1 MQKHT
6 KQQSLPSFRLT
17 LLAISLF
24 SLNNSA
30 FAMQELNEQSMRQ
43 VDGQDGLIVNTQ
55 YDSINIDRLYWEDKA
70 GMATGVDTALRGYAD
85 GVSITGADLGT
96 TYKINAGSSAANKA
110 GMDFKIESRY
120 GTIKADSFKICDAAG
135 TGCGDSI
142 GGLAIQ
148 SQENA
153 TLGFITED
161 GLFNQNSLSKVEI
174 SLKRMNVFLTQQEV
188 ANNPSSVKN
197 QLIFKDF
204 NFNFTGA
211 GYMYISEAGGLILET
226 RSNGYVDLTPVEDLL
241 HPGKFKPGLNIDIVV
256 KNNTANT
263 ISTTDAKGL
272 IRIGASGRLTDGKL
286 VFRGVNGLDTAGE
299 AILGKAFSA
308 GSTTIT
314 PDGTSASI
322 LGSSGIALRLSAK
335 FTNGGT
341 NPTVLELGHGGTN
354 AYGIAFSNFT
364 PLLIRK
370 QNNGGAL
377 NGDQAYFDSGNVYI
391 NLTDT
396 KRIQLPVNSELN
408 SKKFLTGTLTTA
420 DDYSQLVS
428 GSTDANPKAV
438 VAAFRGMDFQAISR
452 SSKFISSTDVSGANI
467 PDNAGG
473 TWGLGLPIYNLNG
486 NLALYGATSDG
497 APTGAQRLG
506 FALGITTQGVNKTA
520 LPDGSLA
527 GSKTTSIL
535 LIDGKKYN
543 QTTDANG
550 LRTEDPNGDPI
561 NYYIGVRN
569 IDMLLSGYGT
579 IGLESGRVNI
589 NVPKFTFAASGE
601 VAVGYLP
608 GSQYKTAGKGYA
620 PIDGFLTNK
629 DVLFGLRL
637 RMDGSVD
644 MTLNPGTDTLA
655 GNRISFDGLINLT
668 DGAIQIVE
676 PTDSSIVGFDGI
688 TGTVAFSNQIKVN
701 KADVDFNTAFTI
713 NPNVTKVGATQAE
726 KAAGVLRVKNLNFY
740 PTGGAAQ
747 RLGEMVFTGGK
758 LTSQFNIKPN

>member
-1 MQKHT
+1 MRTNKKIIQ
-6 KQQSLPSFRLT
+6 LPVFRLT
-17 LLAISLF
+17 ILATSLMCVHGT
-24 SLNNSA
+24 A

-70 GMATGVDTALRGYAD
+70 GTAAGADTALRGYAD
-85 GVSITGADLGT
+85 GVSVTGTNLGT

-153 TLGFITED
+153 TLGFVTED

-174 SLKRMNVFLTQQEV
+174 SLKRMNVFLTQQET

-241 HPGKFKPGLNIDIVV
+241 HPEKFKPGLNIDIVV

-263 ISTTDAKGL
+263 ISTTGAKGL

-286 VFRGVNGLDTAGE
+286 VFRGVNGSDTAGQ

-308 GSTTIT
+308 GNITTT
-314 PDGTSASI
+314 ADGTSVSI

-341 NPTVLELGHGGTN
+341 NPTVLELAHGGTN
-354 AYGIAFSNFT
+354 AYGVAFSNFT

-377 NGDQAYFDSGNVYI
+377 NSDQAYFDSGNVYI

-396 KRIQLPVNSELN
+396 KRIKLPENQLLN
-408 SKKFLTGTLTTA
+408 AAKFKNGTLTTTS
-420 DDYSQLVS
+420 DYSQVILGNGVE
-428 GSTDANPKAV
+428 NPKAV
-438 VAAFRGMDFQAISR
+438 VTAIRGMDFQAISR
-452 SSKFISSTDVSGANI
+452 STKFIASTDVATADIPTSSGS
-467 PDNAGG
+467 
-473 TWGLGLPIYNLNG
+473 WGLGLPIYNLNG
-486 NLALYGATSDG
+486 NLALYGATSNG
-497 APTGAQRLG
+497 APSGAQRLG
-506 FALGITTQGVNKTA
+506 FALGITTEGVNKAA
-520 LPDGSLA
+520 LADGSLA

-543 QTTDANG
+543 QTADANG
-550 LRTEDPNGDPI
+550 LRTEDQNGDPI

-579 IGLESGRVNI
+579 IGLEGGKVNI

-668 DGAIQIVE
+668 GGAVQLVE
-676 PTDSSIVGFDGI
+676 PVDGSIIGFDNI
-688 TGTVAFSNQIKVN
+688 TGKLGFSNQIKVN
-701 KADVDFNTAFTI
+701 IDSVDFNTKFVV
-713 NPNVTKVGATQAE
+713 NPDHDPKYVMRVNNFNLYPSSGGTVG
-726 KAAGVLRVKNLNFY
+726 N
-740 PTGGAAQ
+740 AQ
-747 RLGEMVFTGGK
+747 RLGEMVITGGT
-758 LTSQFNIKPN
+758 LTSKFNIVPH

>member
-1 MQKHT
+1 MRTDKKIIQ
-6 KQQSLPSFRLT
+6 LPVFRLT
-17 LLAISLF
+17 ILATSLMCIHGT
-24 SLNNSA
+24 A

-70 GMATGVDTALRGYAD
+70 GTATGTETALRGYAD
-85 GVSITGADLGT
+85 GISVTGTNLGT
-96 TYKINAGSSAANKA
+96 TYKINAGSSATNKA

-263 ISTTDAKGL
+263 ISTTGAKGL

-286 VFRGVNGLDTAGE
+286 VFRGVNGSDTAGE
-299 AILGKAFSA
+299 TILGKAFSA
-308 GSTTIT
+308 GNNSTTA
-314 PDGTSASI
+314 DGSSVSI

-341 NPTVLELGHGGTN
+341 NPTVLELAHGGTN
-354 AYGIAFSNFT
+354 AYGVAFSNFT
-364 PLLIRK
+364 PLLVRK
-370 QNNGGAL
+370 QDSGGAL
-377 NGDQAYFDSGNVYI
+377 NTDQAYFDSGNVYI

-396 KRIQLPVNSELN
+396 KRIQLPVNTQLN
-408 SKKFLTGTLTTA
+408 SEKFLTGTLTTA
-420 DDYSQLVS
+420 DDYSQLIS
-428 GSTDANPKAV
+428 GSTGANPKAV
-438 VAAFRGMDFQAISR
+438 VAAFRGMEFQALSR
-452 SSKFISSTDVSGANI
+452 SSNFISSTDVTGTDI
-467 PDNAGG
+467 PTNVDGNGKTG
-473 TWGLGLPIYNLNG
+473 SWGLGLPIYNLNG

-497 APTGAQRLG
+497 TATGAQRLG
-506 FALGITTQGVNKTA
+506 FALGITTEGVNKAA
-520 LPDGSLA
+520 LTDGSLA

-543 QTTDANG
+543 QTADANG

-569 IDMLLSGYGT
+569 IDMLLSGYGS
-579 IGLESGRVNI
+579 IGLEGGKVNI

-620 PIDGFLTNK
+620 PINGFLTNK

-644 MTLNPGTDTLA
+644 MTLNPGVDTLA

-668 DGAIQIVE
+668 GGAVQLVE
-676 PTDSSIVGFDGI
+676 PVDGSIIGFDNI
-688 TGTVAFSNQIKVN
+688 TGKLGFSNQIKVN
-701 KADVDFNTAFTI
+701 KDSVDFNTKFI
-713 NPNVTKVGATQAE
+713 VNPDHDPKYVMRVNNFNLYPSSGGNVG
-726 KAAGVLRVKNLNFY
+726 N
-740 PTGGAAQ
+740 AQ
-747 RLGEMVFTGGK
+747 RLGEMVLTGGT
-758 LTSQFNIKPN
+758 LTSKFNIVPH

>member
-1 MQKHT
+1 MRTDKKIIQ
-6 KQQSLPSFRLT
+6 LPVFRLT
-17 LLAISLF
+17 ILATSLMCIHGT
-24 SLNNSA
+24 A

-70 GMATGVDTALRGYAD
+70 GTAAGNETALRGYAD
-85 GVSITGADLGT
+85 GVSITGTNLGT
-96 TYKINAGSSAANKA
+96 TYKINTGSSATNKA
-110 GMDFKIESRY
+110 GIDLKIESRY
-120 GTIKADSFKICDAAG
+120 GTIKADSFRVCDAAG
-135 TGCGDSI
+135 TDCGDSI

-263 ISTTDAKGL
+263 INTTGAKGL

-286 VFRGVNGLDTAGE
+286 VFRGVNGSDTAGE
-299 AILGKAFSA
+299 TILGKAFSA
-308 GSTTIT
+308 GSNSTTA
-314 PDGTSASI
+314 DSSSVSI

-341 NPTVLELGHGGTN
+341 NPTVLELAHGGTN
-354 AYGIAFSNFT
+354 AYGVAFSNFT

-370 QNNGGAL
+370 QDGGAF
-377 NGDQAYFDSGNVYI
+377 NTDQAYFDSGNVYI

-396 KRIQLPVNSELN
+396 KRTQLPVNTELN
-408 SKKFLTGTLTTA
+408 SEKFLTGTLTTA
-420 DDYSQLVS
+420 DDYSQLIS
-428 GSTDANPKAV
+428 GSTGANPKAV
-438 VAAFRGMDFQAISR
+438 VAAIRGMDFQAISR
-452 SSKFISSTDVSGANI
+452 STKFIASTDVTDPNI
-467 PDNAGG
+467 PTSSGS
-473 TWGLGLPIYNLNG
+473 WGLGLPIYNLNG

-497 APTGAQRLG
+497 KPTGAQRLG
-506 FALGITTQGVNKTA
+506 FALGITTEGVNKAA
-520 LPDGSLA
+520 LSDGSLA

-535 LIDGKKYN
+535 LIDGKKYG
-543 QTTDANG
+543 QSAVNG
-550 LRTEDPNGDPI
+550 VRTEDPNGDPI

-579 IGLESGRVNI
+579 IGLEDGKVNI

-644 MTLNPGTDTLA
+644 MTLNPGVDTLA

-668 DGAIQIVE
+668 GGAVQLVE
-676 PTDSSIVGFDGI
+676 PVDGSIIGFDNI
-688 TGTVAFSNQIKVN
+688 TGKLGFSNQIKVN
-701 KADVDFNTAFTI
+701 KDSVDFNTKFI
-713 NPNVTKVGATQAE
+713 VNPDHDPKYVMRVNNFNLYPSSGGNVG
-726 KAAGVLRVKNLNFY
+726 N
-740 PTGGAAQ
+740 AQ
-747 RLGEMVFTGGK
+747 RLGEMVLTGGT
-758 LTSQFNIKPN
+758 LTSKFNIVPH